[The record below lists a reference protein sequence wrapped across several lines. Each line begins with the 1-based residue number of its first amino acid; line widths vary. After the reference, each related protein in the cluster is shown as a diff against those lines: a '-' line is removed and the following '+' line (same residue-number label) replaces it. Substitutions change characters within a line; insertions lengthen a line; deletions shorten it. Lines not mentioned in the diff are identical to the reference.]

1 MQDYEEK
8 EGFFANLFD
17 KVWNF
22 FAREGYSDRYEEEDY
37 GEAEFEDFPPP
48 RRKWSLRLHSRKDIP
63 IYRKELSNFDNEV
76 EEPAYRLRQGFVVI
90 VNLEKASDEAARRTI
105 DFLSGVAFGIRG
117 SYEKIGEKVFLF
129 APPGYSIY

>member
-1 MQDYEEK
+1 MEDYEEK
-8 EGFFANLFD
+8 EGFFTRV
-17 KVWNF
+17 KNF
-22 FAREGYSDRYEEEDY
+22 FLGGSYEEADY
-37 GEAEFEDFPPP
+37 EEPEIEEFPPP
-48 RRKWSLRLHSRKDIP
+48 KKRWSLHLRSRKDTP
-63 IYRKELSNFDNEV
+63 IYRRELSNFDNEV

-90 VNLEKASDEAARRTI
+90 VNLEKANDEAARRVI

>member
-1 MQDYEEK
+1 MEDYEEK
-8 EGFFANLFD
+8 EGFFAKL
-17 KVWNF
+17 KNF
-22 FAREGYSDRYEEEDY
+22 FAGERDEDESYEEP
-37 GEAEFEDFPPP
+37 EFEDLPSPK
-48 RRKWSLRLHSRKDIP
+48 RRWSLRLHSRKDTP
-63 IYRKELSNFDNEV
+63 IYKKELSNFNNEV

-90 VNLEKASDEAARRTI
+90 INLEKASDEAARRTI